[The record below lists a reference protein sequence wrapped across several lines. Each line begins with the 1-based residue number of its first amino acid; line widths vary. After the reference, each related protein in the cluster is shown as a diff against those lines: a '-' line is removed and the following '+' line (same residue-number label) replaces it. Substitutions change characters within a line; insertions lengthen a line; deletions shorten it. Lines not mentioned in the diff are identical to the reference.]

1 MKRREFISLLGG
13 AIVAWPLAARAL
25 PATTFRGEGLRVSVR
40 ALSYDQAASFYIARG
55 LPLSLIER
63 YVRKCV
69 ILVILQNQDS
79 SASMMTKLANWRVR
93 SAGGIAQQIRGRGNW
108 LAELDEKGIAPAAR
122 IAFEWAQLPE
132 DADLYA
138 GDSVQ
143 GMLSVPINRSSTF
156 DLIIRWQLGKDRHEV
171 SIKQIR
177 CD

>member
-13 AIVAWPLAARAL
+13 AAAAWPLAARAL
-25 PATTFRGEGLRVSVR
+25 PATTIWGDGFRASVTT
-40 ALSYDQAASFYIARG
+40 LSYDQAASFYIARG

-69 ILVILQNQDS
+69 ILVILQNQLS
-79 SASMMTKLANWRVR
+79 GATIMTKLGNWRVR
-93 SAGGIAQQIRGRGNW
+93 SAGGIAQQIRGRSNW
-108 LAELDEKGIAPAAR
+108 LAELDEEGIAPAAR
-122 IAFEWAQLPE
+122 VAFEWAQLPE
-132 DADLYA
+132 EADLYA

-143 GMLSVPINRSSTF
+143 GMLSVPISRGNTF
-156 DLIIRWQLGKDRHEV
+156 DLIIRWQLGKDRHAV